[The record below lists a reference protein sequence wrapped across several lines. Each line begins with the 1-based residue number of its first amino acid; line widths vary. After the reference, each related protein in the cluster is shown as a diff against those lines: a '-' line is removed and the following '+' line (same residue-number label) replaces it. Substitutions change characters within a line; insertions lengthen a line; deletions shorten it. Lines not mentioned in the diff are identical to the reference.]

1 MSVIVE
7 VDNISKLFRLGLGSS
22 SLRQD
27 VSRCHFDVENYRE
40 GRSYFG
46 TWNGYVRPL
55 FPFVL
60 QNHN

>member
-27 VSRCHFDVENYRE
+27 VSRCHFDVEDYRE
-40 GRSYFG
+40 GRNYFG
-46 TWNGYVRPL
+46 HHFRL
-55 FPFVL
+55 C
-60 QNHN
+60 